1 MQLIEKNSKKKI
13 IVRNYKIYFLKTQRS
28 KKESRWKLENIY
40 ISCKYLRPYDNK
52 NAIHLTCGIYLKWH
66 LKGHCSLKCYIRKE
80 EKWEIKEQA
89 CKHLGKRQ
97 QDKSEEKKGKY
108 IIKQE
113 KLINWKQ
120 KHTTEDKESQK
131 LIIWKEQ

>member
-1 MQLIEKNSKKKI
+1 M
-13 IVRNYKIYFLKTQRS
+13 
-28 KKESRWKLENIY
+28 
-40 ISCKYLRPYDNK
+40 RPYDNK

-131 LIIWKEQ
+131 LII